1 VLVVV
6 LDVLPLG
13 RLVLVAL
20 SPGGQFSP
28 EAALAA
34 LTSRSAIRATLA
46 TLETGIASSAISFA
60 LGAALA
66 LAVSATDLRGRRPI
80 SFLFVLSLMVAP
92 QVMALAFMTLAGPAS
107 PILNLLGLAPMPGSQ
122 NPLLGRWGIILV
134 LGLHHAP
141 IVFILL
147 VAGLK
152 RVPLALIEA
161 AQIDGDPPS
170 RILRHIVVPLLRP
183 HLVSA
188 ALLAFVAGVG
198 NFGIAALLGLP
209 VNYLTLPT
217 LIYRR
222 LSSFGPSII
231 GDVAVLG
238 VAVAC
243 IAGIGVVASRV
254 VMRGISEEME
264 TERGLEAFWRLGRR
278 RPVVEAVAW
287 SLVVLVLVLPLL
299 SLLAAALVPATG
311 VTLSLSTVTFDN
323 FTEVLLRQGA
333 TARAFRNS
341 LLFAGATALTLAV
354 LCIPAAYVLSRRM
367 GRGAGTAFALI
378 EAPYAVPGIVL
389 AVACILLLLKPLP
402 LLNASLYATPGII
415 LFAYL
420 ARFLPVALKPAMAAM
435 AQLELAQEEAAALDG
450 AALARRLATIVAP
463 ALLPSVAAGALLAFL
478 LAFGEL
484 TVSALLWTA
493 GTETVGVV
501 LYSLEEAGLASQ
513 AAAIGTVTVLVVA
526 AVMLAL
532 EGFGRR
538 LPSGT
543 LPWRP

>member
-1 VLVVV
+1 M
-6 LDVLPLG
+6 
-13 RLVLVAL
+13 
-20 SPGGQFSP
+20 
-28 EAALAA
+28 
-34 LTSRSAIRATLA
+34 
-46 TLETGIASSAISFA
+46 
-60 LGAALA
+60 
-66 LAVSATDLRGRRPI
+66 

-107 PILNLLGLAPMPGSQ
+107 PLLNLIGLAPQPGTP
-122 NPLLGRWGIILV
+122 NPLLGKPGIILV

-141 IVFILL
+141 IVFIVL

-161 AQIDGDPPS
+161 AQIDGNRPW
-170 RILRHIVVPLLRP
+170 RIVRHIVVPLMRP

-188 ALLAFVAGVG
+188 AFLAFVAGVG

-238 VAVAC
+238 VAVAA
-243 IAGIGVVASRV
+243 IAGIGVVASRFV
-254 VMRGISEEME
+254 LRGAGDE
-264 TERGLEAFWRLGRR
+264 LEAEQRLAVFWRLGRW
-278 RPVVEAVAW
+278 RPWIEAAAW
-287 SLVVLVLVLPLL
+287 ILVSLVLVLPLA
-299 SLLAAALVPATG
+299 SLLAASLVPAYG
-311 VTLSLSTVTFDN
+311 VVLSFATLTLDN
-323 FTEVLLRQGA
+323 FTEVLVRQGA

-341 LLFAGATALTLAV
+341 LLFAGGTAVV
-354 LCIPAAYVLSRRM
+354 LGLVCIPAAYILYRRM
-367 GRGAGTAFALI
+367 GRGTRTAFALI
-378 EAPYAVPGIVL
+378 EAPYAIPGVVL
-389 AVACILLLLKPLP
+389 AIACILLLLKPLP
-402 LLNASLYATPGII
+402 ILNASLYATPWII

-420 ARFLPVALKPAMAAM
+420 ARFLPVALKPALAAM
-435 AQLELAQEEAAALDG
+435 EQLERSQEEAAALDG
-450 AALARRLATIVAP
+450 AGLKRRLATIVAP
-463 ALLPSVAAGALLAFL
+463 SLLPSVAAGALLAFL

-484 TVSALLWTA
+484 TVSALLWSA

-513 AAAIGTVTVLVVA
+513 AAAIGMLTVLVVA

-532 EGFGRR
+532 DFFGER
-538 LPSGT
+538 LPPGT